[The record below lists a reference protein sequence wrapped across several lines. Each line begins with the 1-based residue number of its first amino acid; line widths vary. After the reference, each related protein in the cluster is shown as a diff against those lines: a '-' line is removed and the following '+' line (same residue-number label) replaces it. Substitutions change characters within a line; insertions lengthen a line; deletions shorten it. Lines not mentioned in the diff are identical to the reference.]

1 MTTCQEMA
9 PPTSI
14 INQEEA
20 LSDLLHA
27 DLMEAFFS
35 GVCVLGFGFYFFKQ
49 AFTAGL
55 DGLKVNM

>member
-1 MTTCQEMA
+1 MTTCQEKA

-20 LSDLLHA
+20 PSDVPA
-27 DLMEAFFS
+27 CRSDGGVFS
-35 GVCVLGFGFYFFKQ
+35 GVRVLGFGFYFFKQ